1 MLIFEFF
8 DKEYNLKDKTGKQ
21 KEKNKLNTLPY
32 NNGFQ
37 NWNITDYK

>member
-8 DKEYNLKDKTGKQ
+8 DNQYNLKDKTGKQ
-21 KEKNKLNTLPY
+21 KKKLNTLPY